1 MTVKSLE
8 LYEQIA
14 IADVFQTYI
23 GVQNY
28 ATNTTSEL
36 VTPGLSSIDQVPLYI
51 FAGDSDTVCPLE
63 QVTRIVD
70 EIGGTVVQK
79 NAALTGADHSYF
91 LWTNEETWTNQLA
104 STITACQGPDCD
116 TETDD
121 EKMWGW
127 LYIVGGLLAII
138 IVICC
143 LVSCCKKDKSKD
155 Q

>member
-8 LYEQIA
+8 YYEQIA
-14 IADVFQTYI
+14 IADAFQTYI
-23 GVQNY
+23 PIKEYSLNQ
-28 ATNTTSEL
+28 TSTL
-36 VTPGLSSIDQVPLYI
+36 VTPGLESIDQVPLYI

-63 QVTRIVD
+63 QVTRIVE

-79 NAALTGADHSYF
+79 NATLTGADHSYF
-91 LWTNEETWTNQLA
+91 LWTNEETWTNQL
-104 STITACQGPDCD
+104 SETITACMGPDCV

-127 LYIVGGLLAII
+127 LYIAGGLLAVI

-143 LVSCCKKDKSKD
+143 LVSCCKKDKDKSH
-155 Q
+155 